1 VCHGCMVQLHKYQYE
16 ICPYC
21 RTPVGTNEEEFRKLQ
36 SRANGDD
43 ASLLGSSD
51 CVMKREVR
59 VGVMYKQGQGVAKN
73 TN

>member
-1 VCHGCMVQLHKYQYE
+1 MDAWYSYTS
-16 ICPYC
+16 INMNYC
-21 RTPVGTNEEEFRKLQ
+21 RTPVGTNEEEFGKLQ

-59 VGVMYKQGQGVAKN
+59 VGVMYKQVQGVAKN